1 MELVV
6 IFLFQHMAFLA
17 RHLFLSKCFIHQV
30 ILQFEK
36 RTAQFSIVTSVFT
49 IGIDGMYLFY
59 LVTYFDVP
67 RNTRQ
72 GRQHPLKEKVP
83 DVWHLK
89 LRCTELVAINDYARP
104 AILGTLS
111 FSTHHPH
118 HQHKGNQGVHRS
130 ASGTRKKQ
138 LMKMAHKATALQ
150 VNHL

>member
-1 MELVV
+1 MKVV
-6 IFLFQHMAFLA
+6 FMFSFQHMAFLA

-30 ILQFEK
+30 ICNLK
-36 RTAQFSIVTSVFT
+36 NSNSTFSIVTSVFT
-49 IGIDGMYLFY
+49 TGIDGMYLFY

-72 GRQHPLKEKVP
+72 GRQHSLKQKVP

-89 LRCTELVAINDYARP
+89 LRCTELVAINNYTRP

-130 ASGTRKKQ
+130 ASGTRQ
-138 LMKMAHKATALQ
+138 
-150 VNHL
+150 NS